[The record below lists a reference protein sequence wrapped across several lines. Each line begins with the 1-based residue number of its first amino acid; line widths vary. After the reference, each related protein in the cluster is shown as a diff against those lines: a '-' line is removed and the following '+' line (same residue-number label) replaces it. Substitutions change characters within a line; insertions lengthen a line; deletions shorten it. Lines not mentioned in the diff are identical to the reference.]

1 MFKSCSD
8 PQLNVRRGLEGGNSL
23 RARLMAF
30 GRSNG
35 DVTGVAA
42 TLASTRVRQLTGPIW
57 SGGDGPS
64 IPRREPTVGE
74 WKIIVVGVD
83 GSPGSRKALTWAAA
97 EAADHQADLVVLNV
111 WEHTL
116 LPPAGSVSVSE
127 RYVPDPS
134 QRTAEDLLEV
144 IKEELGEDPPVTVQ
158 PRIKQGNPAQVLIE
172 HSAEAD
178 LLVVGTR
185 GHGGFR
191 GLVLGSVSQHV
202 AAYAT
207 CPVTVVR

>member
-1 MFKSCSD
+1 MSRWK
-8 PQLNVRRGLEGGNSL
+8 
-23 RARLMAF
+23 
-30 GRSNG
+30 
-35 DVTGVAA
+35 
-42 TLASTRVRQLTGPIW
+42 
-57 SGGDGPS
+57 
-64 IPRREPTVGE
+64 TVL
-74 WKIIVVGVD
+74 VGVD
-83 GSPGSRKALTWAAA
+83 GSDSSHKALAWAAA
-97 EAADHQADLVVLNV
+97 EAADHEADLVVLNV

-134 QRTAEDLLEV
+134 QRTAD
-144 IKEELGEDPPVTVQ
+144 ELRSEITRVLGDDPAVVVQ
-158 PRIKQGNPAQVLIE
+158 PRLRQGTPAKVLIE
-172 HSAEAD
+172 ESAEAD

-202 AAYAT
+202 AAYAQ